1 MFSEASA
8 KVRTFSEPRKSF
20 REKFSNLTHFPAIV
34 DGGQGHIRQTHYY
47 NYIDGG
53 EMERE
58 GRKGRDGA
66 AEDAGVDYGADGGNI
81 QGNGYGGGMERA
93 WLGKRLSMKR

>member
-1 MFSEASA
+1 M
-8 KVRTFSEPRKSF
+8 
-20 REKFSNLTHFPAIV
+20 LTEVKDIYAI
-34 DGGQGHIRQTHYY
+34 HIIIY
-47 NYIDGG
+47 YIDGG

-81 QGNGYGGGMERA
+81 QGNGYVGGMERA
-93 WLGKRLSMKR
+93 WLGKRLSMKQ